1 MRSQVPGNPWAKGR
15 EKKSL
20 GLWQM
25 QNILDGLHGISMVL
39 LTKFLNM
46 SPEAVEVLLVDVRK
60 DIQNPRIHFY
70 YPV

>member
-1 MRSQVPGNPWAKGR
+1 
-15 EKKSL
+15 
-20 GLWQM
+20 M